1 MTIKL
6 LLIYVIQSQSFSIN
20 PEKLVNIIFFQ
31 LYSFT
36 NLYASLKINLF
47 QFNNTI
53 VYPFFILLSQK
64 NYPVFF
70 YTLYIL
76 DLTNTNEM
84 ALQTSISFIVIEV

>member
-6 LLIYVIQSQSFSIN
+6 PLIYVIQSQSFSLN

-47 QFNNTI
+47 QF
-53 VYPFFILLSQK
+53 
-64 NYPVFF
+64 
-70 YTLYIL
+70 
-76 DLTNTNEM
+76 
-84 ALQTSISFIVIEV
+84 